1 MFTAKRQVATVVGNC
16 LRMLP
21 GSPVAGQ
28 RILMYHAVGNRVD
41 GDINNIYTM
50 SRTDFLR
57 HIETLQAV
65 SAKHN
70 MPFAPFRQS
79 NNTEIAITF
88 DDGYA
93 DALSTIGPELSKRG
107 IPFHVFVTPE
117 KLTSGDQR
125 YLSTPELRE
134 LATIPG
140 ATIEVLIN
148 PNSFLPSGF
157 GGVYSS
163 LSGFIESCPSCSA
176 SVTTNLNNAIAAA
189 NATESQF
196 ASNSSTLNAKIS
208 AANLLRKQ
216 KNEKQLQIWGY
227 RGMIGQLLV
236 QKEEY
241 QNILTLFDDP
251 TIKQIFSS

>member
-28 RILMYHAVGNRVD
+28 RVLMYHAVGNRVD
-41 GDINNIYTM
+41 GDVNSIYTM
-50 SRTDFLR
+50 SRIDFLR
-57 HIETLQAV
+57 HVETLQAV
-65 SAKHN
+65 SAKYN

-79 NNTEIAITF
+79 NNTEIAVTF

-107 IPFHVFVTPE
+107 IPFHVFVTPG

-140 ATIEVLIN
+140 ATIGAHGATHRSLT
-148 PNSFLPSGF
+148 
-157 GGVYSS
+157 S
-163 LSGFIESCPSCSA
+163 LS
-176 SVTTNLNNAIAAA
+176 IADADA
-189 NATESQF
+189 DLR
-196 ASNSSTLNAKIS
+196 SSTTS
-208 AANLLRKQ
+208 WVHCCS
-216 KNEKQLQIWGY
+216 LQ
-227 RGMIGQLLV
+227 
-236 QKEEY
+236 
-241 QNILTLFDDP
+241 
-251 TIKQIFSS
+251 

>member
-16 LRMLP
+16 LRILP
-21 GSPVAGQ
+21 GSPVAGK

-41 GDINNIYTM
+41 GDINKIYTM

-65 SAKHN
+65 SAKFN
-70 MPFAPFRQS
+70 MPFAPFHQS

-117 KLTSGDQR
+117 KLTSGDPR

-140 ATIEVLIN
+140 ATIGAHGATHRSLT
-148 PNSFLPSGF
+148 
-157 GGVYSS
+157 S
-163 LSGFIESCPSCSA
+163 LSIADAEADLRSSKQQLEDVLQTPITTMSYPYGHVNTEVRAATQRVGF
-176 SVTTNLNNAIAAA
+176 TAAA
-189 NATESQF
+189 CSKWGVNNEHSDALLLNRLDMW
-196 ASNSSTLNAKIS
+196 AGDNSRTIENKVL
-208 AANLLRKQ
+208 
-216 KNEKQLQIWGY
+216 GY
-227 RGMIGQLLV
+227 WNFLGRR
-236 QKEEY
+236 
-241 QNILTLFDDP
+241 T
-251 TIKQIFSS
+251 